1 MSFLYPYALWG
12 LLGLS
17 LPIII
22 HILSGREQLIVQ
34 FGSIRFL
41 KPSESDAA
49 RSLGISQY
57 LLLLLRLLF
66 LALICFLIA
75 QPMLSDDREAI
86 SYWVEEGVVE
96 AVSYTHLTLPTIC
109 SV

>member
-22 HILSGREQLIVQ
+22 HILSGREQSIVQ

-49 RSLGISQY
+49 RSLGMSQY
-57 LLLLLRLLF
+57 CLLYTSPSPR
-66 LALICFLIA
+66 
-75 QPMLSDDREAI
+75 DRQKSRMPSSA
-86 SYWVEEGVVE
+86 
-96 AVSYTHLTLPTIC
+96 
-109 SV
+109 